1 MAFPHVD
8 IIHCP
13 FQTPDVDLD
22 MWRTRGRRT
31 LVTLHDLIAFQMP
44 AYLDVAE
51 HWFEYRQG
59 IQERASSVDGVLAS
73 SEEAQT
79 QIRLERLAIEEDR
92 LFVVPLGTG
101 RLRGDEANGL
111 PEELLARGF
120 AEKQFILVLPATGSA
135 TDRDV
140 AVRVVDELQTRGRPI
155 HTLVLAGTL
164 VPFGSSR
171 IAPRSRPGCRT
182 TGRT

>member
-1 MAFPHVD
+1 M
-8 IIHCP
+8 
-13 FQTPDVDLD
+13 TS
-22 MWRTRGRRT
+22 
-31 LVTLHDLIAFQMP
+31 LHFKCRP
-44 AYLDVAE
+44 TSTSAE

-59 IQERASSVDGVLAS
+59 IRERASSVDGVLAS

-101 RLRGDEANGL
+101 HLRGDEATRL

-120 AEKQFILVLPATGSA
+120 AEKQFILVLGANYSHKN
-135 TDRDV
+135 RDV
-140 AVRVVDELQTRGRPI
+140 AVRVVDELQKRGQPI
-155 HTLVLAGTL
+155 TLVLAGAL

-171 IAPRSRPGCRT
+171 TAPRSRPDCRT
-182 TGRT
+182 SGRS